1 MGPQAGLDLA
11 QNVLAATAAT
21 TDQDHVPLIVASI
34 PGGIPDRTEY
44 LLGQV
49 EQNPAEP
56 MADVAER
63 LIRAGATVL
72 GVPCNSAHAAPIWE
86 PLSARLHATAPEVQ
100 LLSLIDETMDHLQ
113 VMLPAGSRVGV
124 LGTTGSYRLGLYS
137 QALEAAGFEAIMPE
151 QGIQERIVH
160 PAIYD
165 TEYGIKAHPAPVSRI
180 ARESVCGA
188 LAHLHDRGADAV
200 ILGCTELPLAMP
212 ESTFKDIPLINPGVL
227 LARALVRATYP
238 EKLRPLPRALA

>member
-11 QNVLAATAAT
+11 QKVLRATHAT
-21 TDQDHVPLIVASI
+21 TDQDHIPLLLASI
-34 PGGIPDRTEY
+34 PGDIPDRTEY
-44 LLGQV
+44 LLGEV
-49 EQNPAEP
+49 EHNPADP
-56 MADVAER
+56 IAAVAER
-63 LIRAGATVL
+63 LARAGATVL

-86 PLSARLHATAPEVQ
+86 PLTDRLRTTTPAAK
-100 LLSLIDETMDHLQ
+100 LLSLIDETVAHLQ
-113 VMLPAGSRVGV
+113 ATLPAGSRVGV
-124 LGTTGSYRLGLYS
+124 LGTTGSYRLGLYP
-137 QALEAAGFEAIMPE
+137 QALEAAGLEPIMPE

-188 LAHLHDRGADAV
+188 LTHLRDRGADAI

-212 ESTFKDIPLINPGVL
+212 EAMFNGIPLIDPGSL

-238 EKLRPLPRALA
+238 EKLRPLARALA